1 MALGDHP
8 DGDGESSNPISV
20 GANLAAHMAV
30 GAPGHAPFPGGHQ
43 FRNQQLPSGLD
54 PAVVNAAATIAVAT
68 AQAVHQVHNTLGAQ
82 ATPASIAA
90 SLADHRNSLLG
101 RQANIPSVAQ
111 IAALLSNPG
120 MFASP
125 FGVNHQT
132 LQQFMNLGGSMQS
145 QQSQVSMPTS
155 AAAVA
160 PTATVSSAQ
169 AQNMQSWSVEEL
181 GKKDTTGQQEQ
192 QRTCRLIFFDAY
204 QQLTLASFQ
213 IFKFLEKHVALLQ
226 QLNRPV
232 PQYVGLLLTEARRKQ
247 KKKHAKRIAN
257 RRSAS
262 TSRARKKKYVEEM
275 KVTNARLKRQALI
288 LSLLPDLVMAINT
301 DGEITFCSAQVE
313 RVLKHKIDD
322 LIGANFSTLLVP
334 ASRDALVSLISEMV
348 NGEKEEPSPENAQPA
363 DVDLETK
370 RRRIEKRE
378 SGADTDRAK
387 VVRNGDGG
395 NGSGSG
401 RTSEH
406 PSNPAIVS
414 EQSFPLTV
422 VEVDSKQARR
432 SADRINT
439 EQNEG
444 SDASTNNSNG
454 KAQMSSL
461 TTSTRSPTVSSGD
474 EKAAREG
481 GSRGSNDGSANA
493 KRAPSSDDSSSLSSD
508 AKNMSKANENLNR
521 NVRRHN
527 QKMFEDSKKKMGHD
541 GPKDDVTGASVT
553 ANNATA
559 RLSSLKHVPDSSKN
573 KEEKGSRYES
583 NGDQSSSDDSLLAGV
598 EEKKKAAE
606 NASDDSGYRESN
618 DSREETSSS
627 GSDTSNSNGMFDENA
642 PCQDSP
648 PYVEGNSQS
657 SADNAGLQK
666 KPLAATC
673 RMCLIRQDLTT
684 VWCEVTSSVRTRL
697 TDEESFDTPSN
708 PSKSSTGP
716 QDPPPAPTAPK
727 EDLLEILLC
736 LRPIRNGEKRVGE
749 SLRFVPVERAETTME
764 ATMDEGDTGE
774 PIVSSSKFVSGSGSG
789 SGSGG
794 SGSGSKD
801 IEITSKRTL
810 PEDDD
815 AKPKSKKQKT
825 AEKGKPS
832 PLDTE
837 TAVESLMC
845 LNKSS
850 Q

>member
-1 MALGDHP
+1 
-8 DGDGESSNPISV
+8 
-20 GANLAAHMAV
+20 
-30 GAPGHAPFPGGHQ
+30 
-43 FRNQQLPSGLD
+43 
-54 PAVVNAAATIAVAT
+54 
-68 AQAVHQVHNTLGAQ
+68 
-82 ATPASIAA
+82 
-90 SLADHRNSLLG
+90 
-101 RQANIPSVAQ
+101 
-111 IAALLSNPG
+111 
-120 MFASP
+120 
-125 FGVNHQT
+125 
-132 LQQFMNLGGSMQS
+132 
-145 QQSQVSMPTS
+145 
-155 AAAVA
+155 
-160 PTATVSSAQ
+160 
-169 AQNMQSWSVEEL
+169 MQSWSVEE
-181 GKKDTTGQQEQ
+181 
-192 QRTCRLIFFDAY
+192 
-204 QQLTLASFQ
+204 
-213 IFKFLEKHVALLQ
+213 LEKHVALLQ

-288 LSLLPDLVMAINT
+288 LSLLPDLVVAINT

-313 RVLKHKIDD
+313 RVLKHKIED
-322 LIGANFSTLLVP
+322 LIGANLSTLLVP
-334 ASRDALVSLISEMV
+334 ASKDALQSLINEMMS
-348 NGEKEEPSPENAQPA
+348 GEKEEPSPESAPPA
-363 DVDLETK
+363 GVDLESK

-378 SGADTDRAK
+378 SGAETDRAK
-387 VVRNGDGG
+387 AAAPNRNNG

-401 RTSEH
+401 RSSDNTA
-406 PSNPAIVS
+406 NAAIVS
-414 EQSFPLTV
+414 EQSFPLSV
-422 VEVDSKQARR
+422 VEVDSKQAGRT
-432 SADRINT
+432 DINT

-508 AKNMSKANENLNR
+508 AKNMSKANENLDR

-527 QKMFEDSKKKMGHD
+527 QKMMEVSKKKGHD

-553 ANNATA
+553 RNNATA

-573 KEEKGSRYES
+573 KDEKGGRYES

-618 DSREETSSS
+618 DSREESSSS
-627 GSDTSNSNGMFDENA
+627 GSDTSNSNG
-642 PCQDSP
+642 Q
-648 PYVEGNSQS
+648 
-657 SADNAGLQK
+657 QK

-697 TDEESFDTPSN
+697 TDEESFDSPSN
-708 PSKSSTGP
+708 PSKSGTAT
-716 QDPPPAPTAPK
+716 QETPAPPK
-727 EDLLEILLC
+727 EEMLEILLC
-736 LRPIRNGEKRVGE
+736 LRPIRNGEKSVDE
-749 SLRFVPVERAETTME
+749 SLRFVPVERAE
-764 ATMDEGDTGE
+764 ATMDEVETGE
-774 PIVSSSKFVSGSGSG
+774 RIVSSGNESGKKIEFVSGSGSG

-794 SGSGSKD
+794 SGSKD
-801 IEITSKRTL
+801 NDTSGKRTL
-810 PEDDD
+810 SADEERQ
-815 AKPKSKKQKT
+815 SKKQKT
-825 AEKGKPS
+825 EKGKPS
-832 PLDTE
+832 TLDTVQ
-837 TAVESLMC
+837 AVESLMC